1 MVNKLTWSAAARICA
16 GVLLLWALSRHPYG
30 YYKFL
35 RWVVC
40 GVGAY
45 SAFEAAELK
54 QEGWAITFGIMALIF
69 NPFVLLRFDRAT
81 WVWLISGR
89 QFYWPYPFLA
99 FAGRKYECEKV
110 SPGDWALDFDNWR
123 PRCWLAAVSSPRK
136 RPGESEATQAKD

>member
-16 GVLLLWALSRHPYG
+16 GVLLLWALARHPYG

-45 SAFEAAELK
+45 TAFEAAELK
-54 QEGWAITFGIMALIF
+54 KEGWAITFGIMALIF

-81 WVWLISGR
+81 WGLV
-89 QFYWPYPFLA
+89 
-99 FAGRKYECEKV
+99 
-110 SPGDWALDFDNWR
+110 DFG
-123 PRCWLAAVSSPRK
+123 AAVLLAVSLFAVRRK
-136 RPGESEATQAKD
+136 EV